1 MDDLPIDKI
10 IDRNTNRVRVING
23 NIMSDAIKTKLTGV
37 KTNNFHSVYED
48 DDPTRLKEVRK
59 RLRHTNPKLSYVI
72 RNNKIY
78 ECRKRMTN
86 HQIIAHSFKHCI
98 QILVGLEK
106 LPATSDVDALLKMS
120 LNEFYDGKKKPSFNI
135 DIE

>member
-37 KTNNFHSVYED
+37 RTNNFHSVYED
-48 DDPTRLKEVRK
+48 DDITRLKEVRK

-106 LPATSDVDALLKMS
+106 LPANSDVEALLKMS

-135 DIE
+135 AIE

>member
-37 KTNNFHSVYED
+37 RTNNFHSVYED

-72 RNNKIY
+72 RNN
-78 ECRKRMTN
+78 
-86 HQIIAHSFKHCI
+86 
-98 QILVGLEK
+98 
-106 LPATSDVDALLKMS
+106 
-120 LNEFYDGKKKPSFNI
+120 
-135 DIE
+135 